1 MSEKNKKIDTAL
13 AMTLD
18 IAKFKN
24 LCKRFTPDIA
34 VMVRGRH
41 GIGKSQVVY
50 QVAELLRDDFYKN
63 PENCAKMVEALK
75 NEPSVAKKL
84 RKTNGV
90 WTHDM
95 GLPVIERRLSQMTE
109 GDIIGLPLLD
119 GHSTEFRPV
128 VWLINGC
135 LFPVVLFLDELN
147 RAIKGVEQATFQL
160 ADSKAFYGNLLHAG
174 SRIYI
179 AVNIG
184 ASYTVEEFD
193 PAAISRYAVIDLEP
207 SVEEFLAFAREK
219 CNMFLPEFIAANRG
233 ALEHKEDN
241 FEPNKKYP
249 DRRAWVRLDEQLTAA
264 GLYESPNDLTFL
276 HMAASMVG
284 FHYGNMFWEHVKNN
298 QFSITGEEIARNW
311 TKARNRVP
319 TDSTVRQQKFIEM
332 ANRVG
337 DYLKDNV
344 IDPKE
349 VGPQLKQF
357 FTDCPAECVIVSWN
371 IISKNK
377 KNFYALHPFVNE
389 IVIQRTTGQMI
400 NQNTAVAAP
409 NTPQQNP
416 SFPSNPIIPRQRK

>member
-18 IAKFKN
+18 ISKFKN
-24 LCKRFTPDIA
+24 LCRKFSPEIA
-34 VMVRGRH
+34 IMVRGRH

-50 QVAELLRDDFYKN
+50 QVAELLRDDFYKS
-63 PENCAKMVEALK
+63 PENCAAMLAALK
-75 NEPSVAKKL
+75 GEPSVSKKL
-84 RKTNGV
+84 KKSNSPS
-90 WTHDM
+90 WNYEM

-119 GHSTEFRPV
+119 GHGTEFRPV
-128 VWLINGC
+128 LWLINGC

-160 ADSKAFYGNLLHAG
+160 ADSKAFYGNLLNSG
-174 SRIYI
+174 TRIYI
-179 AVNIG
+179 AINIG

-207 SVEEFLAFAREK
+207 SVDEFLAHSRER
-219 CNMFLPEFIAANRG
+219 CNPLMPEFIAANRS
-233 ALEHKEDN
+233 ALEHREEN

-249 DRRAWVRLDEQLTAA
+249 DRRAWVRLDEQLTYS
-264 GLYESPNDLTFL
+264 GLYDTPNDVSFL

-284 FHYGNMFWEHVKNN
+284 FHYGNMYWDHVKNN
-298 QFSITGEEIARNW
+298 QFSVTGEEIAKNW
-311 TKARNRVP
+311 MSVRKRVP

-332 ANRVG
+332 SNRVG
-337 DYLKDNV
+337 DYLKDNK
-344 IDPKE
+344 INTDL

-357 FTDCPAECVIVSWN
+357 FTDCPAECVIVTWN

-377 KNFYALHPFVNE
+377 ANFYGLHPHVSD
-389 IVIQRTTGQMI
+389 IVIQRTTGQTI
-400 NQNTAVAAP
+400 NANTAVPAP
-409 NTPQQNP
+409 MSPAQ
-416 SFPSNPIIPRQRK
+416 NPIIPRQRK

>member
-1 MSEKNKKIDTAL
+1 MSNENKRIDTAK

-24 LCKRFTPDIA
+24 LCKCFTPDIA
-34 VMVRGRH
+34 VMVRGKH

-50 QVAELLRDDFYKN
+50 QVAELLRDDFYKDSD
-63 PENCAKMVEALK
+63 NCARMVEALK
-75 NEPSVAKKL
+75 NEPSVAKKIN
-84 RKTNGV
+84 KTNGV

-119 GHSTEFRPV
+119 GRGTEFRPV
-128 VWLINGC
+128 LWLINGC
-135 LFPVVLFLDELN
+135 LFPVVIFLDELN

-160 ADSKAFYGNLLHAG
+160 ADSKAFYGNQLHSG

-207 SVEEFLAFAREK
+207 SIEEFLAYTREK
-219 CNMFLPEFIAANRG
+219 CNYLLPEFIAANRD
-233 ALEHKEDN
+233 ALEHREDV

-249 DRRAWVRLDEQLTAA
+249 DRRAWVRLDEQLTASS
-264 GLYESPNDLTFL
+264 LYNTPDDITFL

-284 FHYGNMFWEHVKNN
+284 FHFGNMYWEYVRNN
-298 QFSITGEEIARNW
+298 QFSVTGEEIAKNW
-311 TKARNRVP
+311 KKVKQKLPKNDV
-319 TDSTVRQQKFIEM
+319 VRQQKFIEM

-337 DYLKDNV
+337 EYLRDNLV
-344 IDPKE
+344 APEE
-349 VGPQLKQF
+349 VGPNLKEF
-357 FTDCPAECVIVSWN
+357 FKECPAECVIIAWQ
-371 IISKNK
+371 ILGKNK
-377 KNFYALHPFVNE
+377 KNFYSLHPFVSD
-389 IVIQRTTGQMI
+389 IVVLRATGQEI
-400 NQNTAVAAP
+400 NQNTAVP
-409 NTPQQNP
+409 VPKEKNTNP
-416 SFPSNPIIPRQRK
+416 VVPRQKKQ